1 VPPQNSGPGGTLW
14 SLPSQNFC
22 RHMLLDL
29 KSCQGLKIGSSTR
42 PVLDLSHFSW
52 GGGRI
57 EAPKAPMGV
66 ECGEGVSPPHGGR
79 GLGKGTVP
87 SPEKFLV
94 FDLKMVNFGAF

>member
-1 VPPQNSGPGGTLW
+1 
-14 SLPSQNFC
+14 
-22 RHMLLDL
+22 
-29 KSCQGLKIGSSTR
+29 
-42 PVLDLSHFSW
+42 
-52 GGGRI
+52 
-57 EAPKAPMGV
+57 MGV